1 MIGLLETCDLQVLT
15 YYLERSTSLRLGVHR
30 EEMITNKE
38 LGWRKLFLILTVL
51 PCCRSLQVSIPDRE
65 YEAASGGEVTMTC
78 SFTPA
83 RPVTDTLII
92 TWEAY
97 PENTGEP
104 MQTLATYF
112 LNTPVN
118 IAPKYEGRA
127 SLEINQQVSTLRLSK
142 LTVQDSRSYQC
153 GVLIPND
160 DEGVTAATT
169 SLLVLVPPSPPICK
183 IQGEASYFNNI
194 SLTCM
199 SEDGSPQPAY
209 EWKSFSVKS
218 TARPF
223 PAKTTEKAGVLSLY
237 NISIDTSGFFICTS
251 TNRVGS
257 SSCNLTLAVTP
268 GSMNIGSTAGIIVG
282 VLAGVV
288 LLGIVAYCCCKK
300 KGKKEEYAEGSPG
313 EVAYYDNDAAKAREQ
328 YWDDKRTSRIA
339 ILEVEIALMMS
350 VIVTMA
356 MLIILKMNVVVITV
370 EALIGKT
377 TGVIVLVINM
387 IVLVEVGI
395 ALMINGIV
403 QVEVGIAL
411 MINGIVQVEVGIA
424 LMINGIVQVEVGIA
438 LMINGIVQ
446 VEVGIALMINGIVL
460 VEVGIALMR
469 IVIVT
474 EAVRTDLTK
483 IVIVPSVGIPLMKIA
498 IVTEAVVIVLMTDTI
513 VMVEAVI
520 ALITPM
526 IKTETGINNNVLLN
540 IL

>member
-1 MIGLLETCDLQVLT
+1 
-15 YYLERSTSLRLGVHR
+15 
-30 EEMITNKE
+30 MITNKE

-282 VLAGVV
+282 VFAGVV
-288 LLGIVAYCCCKK
+288 LLGIVAYCCYKK

-313 EVAYYDNDAAKAREQ
+313 EAAYYDNDAAKAREQ
-328 YWDDKRTSRIA
+328 YWDDKSKGDI
-339 ILEVEIALMMS
+339 
-350 VIVTMA
+350 
-356 MLIILKMNVVVITV
+356 K
-370 EALIGKT
+370 
-377 TGVIVLVINM
+377 
-387 IVLVEVGI
+387 
-395 ALMINGIV
+395 
-403 QVEVGIAL
+403 QVKQHEDTNL
-411 MINGIVQVEVGIA
+411 PESSY
-424 LMINGIVQVEVGIA
+424 
-438 LMINGIVQ
+438 
-446 VEVGIALMINGIVL
+446 
-460 VEVGIALMR
+460 
-469 IVIVT
+469 
-474 EAVRTDLTK
+474 
-483 IVIVPSVGIPLMKIA
+483 SVGAANKLEEDQQSYYSSQEKHVGKGSDVDSQRYQEDQQDRHLGSRDRLDDERNRYDGHA
-498 IVTEAVVIVLMTDTI
+498 DRLEDERSSHYSGSVDRQDNRRDRSGDQRDRSGGSRDRLDDQRDRSGGSRDRLDDQRDRSGGSRDRLDDQRDRSGGSRDRLDDQRDRSGGSRDRLDENRDRYRGSSRDRLDDRYDRHGGSRDRLDYTDDQ
-513 VMVEAVI
+513 
-520 ALITPM
+520 
-526 IKTETGINNNVLLN
+526 NRNRY
-540 IL
+540 